1 MYFSLKNRLDQPLL
15 STDFNQPDLNKTNM
29 DKESNDGITSSH
41 LYYVFFLG
49 GGHGLYIVRLTSWGW
64 HSDNLSGFLWHSGS
78 GCMVLHTTQMK
89 QMLKSAMAQDS
100 VKHQNNKQ
108 KRAGRKDEWINPS
121 RKGGSQQWTLSK
133 SKENRTLLD
142 ITGSYSLGQVAP
154 YPPSSGLRFSLPRV
168 RKAA

>member
-1 MYFSLKNRLDQPLL
+1 MELL
-15 STDFNQPDLNKTNM
+15 LPIF
-29 DKESNDGITSSH
+29 IT
-41 LYYVFFLG
+41 FL
-49 GGHGLYIVRLTSWGW
+49 GGHGLSVVRLTSWSW
-64 HSDNLSGFLWHSGS
+64 HGDNLSGFLWHYGS

-89 QMLKSAMAQDS
+89 QILKSAMAQDS

-108 KRAGRKDEWINPS
+108 KRAERKDEWINRS

-142 ITGSYSLGQVAP
+142 ITGSYSLGQDAP

-168 RKAA
+168 RKAAWMSPLFDRTDAFHFTEALRNPNW